1 MKLWTEAMVYNLLN
15 SKINSDFVQ
24 CVQEECSL
32 VVRFGSTEITAARA
46 FITVVRAL
54 NSDMEKFLLRGGTTY
69 CVSNTV
75 S

>member
-1 MKLWTEAMVYNLLN
+1 MVYNLQN

-54 NSDMEKFLLRGGTTY
+54 NSDMPEKFLLRGGITY